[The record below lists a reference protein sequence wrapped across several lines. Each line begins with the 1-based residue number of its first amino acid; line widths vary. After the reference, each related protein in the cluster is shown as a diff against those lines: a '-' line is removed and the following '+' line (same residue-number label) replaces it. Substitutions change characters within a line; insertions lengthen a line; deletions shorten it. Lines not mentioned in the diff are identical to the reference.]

1 MSATFKTKKVVWNKL
16 EFDSFRAN
24 KIWRKLKNSFQ
35 ENNFILLAR
44 QQKSYLVTLFLFFS
58 DVGFEWALRR

>member
-1 MSATFKTKKVVWNKL
+1 MSATFKTKKVVWNEL
-16 EFDSFRAN
+16 EFDSFTAN

-35 ENNFILLAR
+35 ENNFVLLAI

-58 DVGFEWALRR
+58 DIAFELALRR

>member
-1 MSATFKTKKVVWNKL
+1 MSVTFKTKKVVWNKL
-16 EFDSFRAN
+16 EFDSFTAN

-35 ENNFILLAR
+35 ENNFVLLAI

-58 DVGFEWALRR
+58 DIAFELALRR